1 MSEGKLEIIT
11 QENKYDIFIEA
22 IVNEA
27 YIELYFIQHLK
38 YTGFSLGEFS
48 LNLNKIEELQ
58 FTDLEFEK
66 EDKKIKSTL
75 IQKTMKMKYIQIV

>member
-11 QENKYDIFIEA
+11 QENKYDILIEA

-48 LNLNKIEELQ
+48 LNLKKIEELQ
-58 FTDLEFEK
+58 LTDLELK
-66 EDKKIKSTL
+66 KKIK
-75 IQKTMKMKYIQIV
+75 K